1 MRARLVAGA
10 IGLVALLL
18 SVSPANAGWMWCAKD
33 PVVRLDGTSVQILV
47 AVPQEL
53 QTAVTGPI
61 QVVISVPAG
70 VSTELVSTDAGFNDF
85 GETVRFVTDPNLPK
99 IGNLFIAQVRVT
111 LPTAAGAPPLPT
123 MLTITPENGAARST
137 TGTSTF
143 TFGLALLAGDGS

>member
-10 IGLVALLL
+10 IGLLALLL
-18 SVSPANAGWMWCAKD
+18 SVAPANAGWMWCAKD
-33 PVVRLDGTSVQILV
+33 PVVRLNGTSVQILV

-61 QVVISVPAG
+61 QVVVSVPVG
-70 VSTELVSTDAGFNDF
+70 VATALVSTDAGFNDF

-99 IGNLFIAQVRVT
+99 LGNLFIAQVRVT
-111 LPTAAGAPPLPT
+111 LPTATGAPPLPT
-123 MLTITPENGAARST
+123 MLTITPENGAARSV

-143 TFGLALLAGDGS
+143 IFGLALVAGGG

>member
-1 MRARLVAGA
+1 MRARLIAGA

-18 SVSPANAGWMWCAKD
+18 SVSPASAGWMWCAKD

-61 QVVISVPAG
+61 QVVISVPVG

-85 GETVRFVTDPNLPK
+85 GETVRFVTDPNLPTF
-99 IGNLFIAQVRVT
+99 GNRFLAQVRVT
-111 LPTAAGAPPLPT
+111 LPTAAGTLPLPT
-123 MLTITPENGAARST
+123 MLTITPENGVARST

-143 TFGLALLAGDGS
+143 TFGLALVAGGGS